1 MMNRLTTLTESC
13 LIDMFIAFRNNNQI
27 VSLCDIDADE
37 EMCEQAKTYW
47 RGMAV
52 LCGYSNAEITNEVLF
67 TVVLIK
73 GGALY
78 FIDKERN
85 ISYVITLKDVKNAI
99 QMLKE
104 KDIDVYNAL
113 HDGTFE
119 RVEILCLFGAIK
131 YCANE

>member
-1 MMNRLTTLTESC
+1 MNRLTTLTESS

-27 VSLCDIDADE
+27 VSLCDIDTNE
-37 EMCEQAKTYW
+37 EMREQVKTYW

-67 TVVLIK
+67 AVALIK
-73 GGALY
+73 GGTLY

-85 ISYVITLKDVKNAI
+85 ISHVVTLNDVKNAI
-99 QMLKE
+99 QMLKD

-113 HDGTFE
+113 RNGTFE
-119 RVEILCLFGAIK
+119 KMEILCLFGAIK